1 MLLEHGQVLQELLW
15 LRIIKMENKV
25 AIITGGAGGI
35 GSSICSNFV
44 SEGTRVVI
52 ADGDYARSKSLADEL
67 GDYAI
72 GVEVDVKDEPSGIV
86 YNQFT
91 NGPFTLADIDE
102 DNLNLN
108 VNLYADGTGA
118 IPAHPA

>member
-1 MLLEHGQVLQELLW
+1 MLQELLW

-52 ADGDYARSKSLADEL
+52 ADVDYGRSKSLADEL

-72 GVEVDVKDEPSGIV
+72 GVVTLVKPS
-86 YNQFT
+86 Y
-91 NGPFTLADIDE
+91 
-102 DNLNLN
+102 
-108 VNLYADGTGA
+108 
-118 IPAHPA
+118 